1 MDKVTQFEEQ
11 RSRRWMTVFAVVL
24 VLLLGA
30 AGLFLFRTYA
40 VLSEQHTLDVLE
52 ILYEDKE
59 IISEFWQD
67 TLSVM
72 ITELPQKTLLL
83 GSAALLLLGIIW
95 IITRRHRRIV
105 QRRLTELAKRKK
117 SSNNK

>member
-1 MDKVTQFEEQ
+1 MDKVTQFEER
-11 RSRRWMTVFAVVL
+11 RSRLWMTVFAVVL
-24 VLLLGA
+24 VLLLGVA
-30 AGLFLFRTYA
+30 VLFLFRTYA

-52 ILYEDKE
+52 IIHEDKE
-59 IISEFWQD
+59 IIFEFWQD

-83 GSAALLLLGIIW
+83 GGGALLLLGITW
-95 IITRRHRRIV
+95 IITRHHRRIV

-117 SSNNK
+117 SRNN